1 MILSLSLLQSLF
13 PYEKVDLPLANA
25 NASSEAAAAGSPLS
39 IFFLLLLLLLLLF
52 HLGLAWPVKQIE
64 TIQKNLQQQEQPR
77 AASAQIRYLAA
88 ATTLAESHQE
98 QKV

>member
-39 IFFLLLLLLLLLF
+39 IFFLLLLLLLLF